1 MLVASCQLSNSRAHR
16 EFLHVRNPRFDI
28 AVHLLDA
35 SHLPKKLHIALYD
48 SKDWL
53 QTSVGIWT
61 TLSGRLNLQNVYIY
75 IYTHT
80 HQYFRYD
87 TQGNTRGAF
96 ACHPELE
103 NRERNTTI

>member
-1 MLVASCQLSNSRAHR
+1 MR

-53 QTSVGIWT
+53 QTSVGIWK
-61 TLSGRLNLQNVYIY
+61 TLSGRLNLQNV
-75 IYTHT
+75 YTHT